1 MERPKQE
8 KVEKGSI
15 LRAVPYGLIAIA
27 GILIVVAVL
36 TYTSQKWQSE
46 QKITNISIE
55 GSNILSE
62 SDILIMLKDS
72 VLGKVYADIDIESI
86 DRILQENPYIIKSRI
101 TTDAK
106 GKLKVEVTERKP
118 VAVLIK
124 HDGSLAYSDETGFTF
139 PYVPLETTDNIPI
152 IGNLYFN
159 GRLNSKALKS
169 ALKIVSEMAHEGYD
183 IIISR
188 INHKSGD
195 CFETITSDYGVKL
208 IIDASHSLDEQL
220 KKYKRFTS
228 SNERTLMLAEVKYLD
243 LRWTNRLVAGY

>member
-8 KVEKGSI
+8 KVGKGSY
-15 LRAVPYGLIAIA
+15 LRAVPYGLMAIA
-27 GILIVVAVL
+27 GILIVIAVL
-36 TYTSQKWQSE
+36 TYISQKWHSE

-72 VLGKVYADIDIESI
+72 VLGKTYAELDIESI
-86 DRILQENPYIIKSRI
+86 DRFLQENPYIIKTRI
-101 TTDAK
+101 TTDAR
-106 GKLKVEVTERKP
+106 GKLSVEVTERKP

-124 HDGSLAYSDETGFTF
+124 HDGSLAYTDETGFTF
-139 PYVPLETTDNIPI
+139 PYAPLEITDNIPI

-169 ALKIVSEMAHEGYD
+169 ALRIVAETAEKGYD

-188 INHKSGD
+188 INYKSGD
-195 CFETITSDYGVKL
+195 CFETIASDYGVKL
-208 IIDASHSLDEQL
+208 LIDASISLDEQL
-220 KKYKRFTS
+220 KKYLRFTA
-228 SNERTLMLAEVKYLD
+228 SNERTLMLTEVKYLD